1 MLLLVVLA
9 SALRVRH
16 APSARCAPPV
26 CSALAPPQPAAS
38 VGSSEEWAAAMRDGG
53 AAGVE
58 EGAAYYEAFRAL
70 AASSEFARE
79 EFARRPKLIEHVPG
93 VAGSFT
99 LDHLAVAVDSDFLD
113 AGRGIPD
120 KGGWKMAPV
129 SQPRGA
135 SFEDAKMRYVDV
147 VEALKAGTVVFN
159 SAGAH
164 IPRLGTLC
172 VAALDAFE
180 LPNCLNLYCTAR
192 GMRTS
197 APPHT
202 DKQDVFVLQSCGA
215 KRWRVFEPPPPDARP
230 QADPLARGKAHDEL
244 KLEELGEPVIDTVLT
259 PGQVLFVP
267 AGWPHTTD
275 TVNTATAADAA
286 AAEDDS
292 VHLTIGIDTHIW
304 RLNYASMRRGAL
316 ARAGLPDK
324 LNECAL
330 PAADYWKLMGVP
342 ASLGFLRRSAGGD
355 TAEDAADAASAA
367 GAADATD
374 ATDAASSKDAAVVA
388 ELVAC
393 LRAAEPERWADA
405 SAEDISKRLGLS
417 EVAAQLQCHAT
428 RMVEVQRAMYLDAAR
443 DVRPTAQPGMPRI
456 SLFRVREH
464 MARLEAAMDEHLQWY
479 GPEAVARATAAAAA
493 ASKAAANAAAKA
505 KGGGVGGFGGAAS
518 GAARGAMGGGAK
530 KGAAKKKKAK
540 KR

>member
-1 MLLLVVLA
+1 MRRCLILLLAVLA

-16 APSARCAPPV
+16 APSARCAPPA
-26 CSALAPPQPAAS
+26 CSVLAPPQPAAS
-38 VGSSEEWAAAMRDGG
+38 VGSSEEWAAAMKDAG
-53 AAGVE
+53 AAGAE
-58 EGAAYYEAFRAL
+58 EGAAYYAAFRAL
-70 AASSEFARE
+70 AASPEFARD

-93 VAGSFT
+93 IAGSFT

-120 KGGWKMAPV
+120 QGGWKMAPV
-129 SQPRGA
+129 SKPRGA

-147 VEALKAGTVVFN
+147 VEALKTGTVVFN

-164 IPRLGTLC
+164 IPRLGTMC

-192 GMRTS
+192 GMSTS

-202 DKQDVFVLQSCGA
+202 DKQDVLVLQSCGA
-215 KRWRVFEPPPPDARP
+215 KRWRVFEPPPPHARP

-244 KLEELGEPVIDTVLT
+244 RLDELGEPVIDTVLT

-275 TVNTATAADAA
+275 TVNTAAAADAA
-286 AAEDDS
+286 AADAAASDGDS

-316 ARAGLPDK
+316 ARAGLPDT

-330 PAADYWKLMGVP
+330 PAADYWRLMGVP
-342 ASLGFLRRSAGGD
+342 PTLGFLGG
-355 TAEDAADAASAA
+355 TAAD
-367 GAADATD
+367 
-374 ATDAASSKDAAVVA
+374 DAASSEEDAEVVA
-388 ELVAC
+388 ELAAC
-393 LRAAEPERWADA
+393 LRAAEPDRWADA
-405 SAEDISKRLGLS
+405 SAAEISEQLELGA
-417 EVAAQLQCHAT
+417 VAEQLRAHAT

-443 DVRPTAQPGMPRI
+443 DVRPAAQPGAPRV

-464 MARLEAAMDEHLQWY
+464 MARLEAAMDDHLQWY
-479 GPEAVARATAAAAA
+479 GPEAVKRATAAAAA
-493 ASKAAANAAAKA
+493 ASRAAASAAAKA
-505 KGGGVGGFGGAAS
+505 KGGGVGGFGG
-518 GAARGAMGGGAK
+518 GAAAGGGGMGGGAK